1 MASSSKVV
9 LVLGILLAAAHASAW
24 QPDRR
29 PALASALRLHG
40 GGRTS
45 VSDSAELQHKEQK
58 ELEQQ
63 QQRRR
68 LQRGR
73 ITTVLSLYGTA
84 LLNGMARRTLSSAM
98 PVLVADGAWTQ
109 EQAKEISFLGYQGYA
124 LGRVLAIPALIT
136 FGHKG
141 TMLLN
146 LAVICMAT
154 MGFVLAGMYGGVHAL
169 SLQKCCWFSIK
180 C

>member
-1 MASSSKVV
+1 MRECV
-9 LVLGILLAAAHASAW
+9 AAGPATGAGFSAETPW
-24 QPDRR
+24 WG
-29 PALASALRLHG
+29 AA
-40 GGRTS
+40 S
-45 VSDSAELQHKEQK
+45 VSDSGRATAEGAK

-98 PVLVADGAWTQ
+98 PVLVARRAWTQ

-154 MGFVLAGMYGGVHAL
+154 MGFVWRACMAAFTRSGCKSAAGSASG
-169 SLQKCCWFSIK
+169 S
-180 C
+180 